1 MASTKNKQTTYSE
14 ELSSKTLELMLFREM
29 VVNQD
34 FLGRFC
40 GIADYRWFRTPH
52 IRIMAEFAVNYY
64 KKYGGLVTRDLIES
78 VINRRNETQIIEA
91 NKIDLNSAMYDFNKA
106 KDLDLGTM
114 DEKTKI
120 EKIQSYV
127 KKEALRNALLD
138 SANDLE
144 KNDTDDICEQT
155 LKKFESIQS
164 ILFEKEDFGTDYGA
178 DTIEN
183 DFESHVAYLT
193 NPAAKISTGWESLD
207 DCTSGGFLKDG
218 KSIYVFM
225 GQANIGK
232 SNILANLGYNFLK
245 QGLKV
250 LVLSME
256 MSENV
261 YMRRFDSLISKID
274 IESLSVPAIAE
285 QLRNKVVKFFKE
297 EHPTA
302 RLKIK
307 EKAPNSIS
315 ARDINIFLEKMVDQV
330 GWKPDVVLLDYMGL
344 INPNNGAG
352 KGEAS
357 MYQDGS
363 AVAKELRAL
372 TYIWEIPF
380 ITAVQCN
387 SSGYNTS
394 DIGLQNIAESRA
406 IAHHGDFIA
415 GLYQSEDDSED
426 GAFHMK
432 VLKSRLGGKPN
443 LMFKFNAQTM
453 EFEEMNNDIP
463 KENASKSGDKSNQVK
478 QDMEFDKDL
487 FGEDLGM
494 P

>member
-1 MASTKNKQTTYSE
+1 MAKKNEEFE
-14 ELSSKTLELMLFREM
+14 ELSDKTLELLLFKEIITNREF
-29 VVNQD
+29 VGK
-34 FLGRFC
+34 FSE
-40 GIADYRWFRTPH
+40 IADFRWFKTPH
-52 IRIMAEFAVNYY
+52 IRFMSQFAVNYY
-64 KKYGGLVTRDLIES
+64 KKYGGLVTKDVVES
-78 VINRRNETQIIEA
+78 VIQKKNEKEIIES
-91 NKIDLNSAMYDFNKA
+91 NKIDLNSSLFDFNKA
-106 KDLDLGTM
+106 KDLDLGAM
-114 DEKTKI
+114 DEQTKI
-120 EKIQSYV
+120 DKIQKYV
-127 KKEALRNALLD
+127 KKEAMRNALLD

-144 KNDTDDICEQT
+144 KSGTDDICEQT

-178 DTIEN
+178 DTIED
-183 DFESHVAYLT
+183 DFEEHITYLT
-193 NPAAKISTGWESLD
+193 NPAAKISTGWNSLD
-207 DCTSGGFLKDG
+207 ECTSGGFLKDG

-274 IESLSVPAIAE
+274 IDALNIPTMAAMLKEKI
-285 QLRNKVVKFFKE
+285 VKFFNE
-297 EHPTA
+297 NPTA
-302 RLKIK
+302 RLKIV
-307 EKAPNSIS
+307 EKAPNSINS
-315 ARDINIFLEKMVDQV
+315 RDINIFLEKMVEQV

-344 INPNNGAG
+344 INPNAG
-352 KGEAS
+352 SGRGEAS

-363 AVAKELRAL
+363 SVAKELRAL
-372 TYIWEIPF
+372 TYVWGIPF

-415 GLYQSEDDSED
+415 GLYQTEEETND
-426 GAFHMK
+426 GTFHMK

-443 LMFKFNAQTM
+443 LLFHFNSQTM
-453 EFEEMNNDIP
+453 EFEEMNSDIP
-463 KENASKSGDKSNQVK
+463 PETQAVVDSTKSIVRQPVDNIDALLGDS
-478 QDMEFDKDL
+478 
-487 FGEDLGM
+487 LGM